1 MLAQTYPL
9 KNLNSF
15 PDKFDAEMKGLS
27 LREFVVKHFDKTYEH
42 LSLRELRDAPV
53 SAISGVSEADAADLK
68 NAFGI
73 KTVGDFAT
81 NKHVL
86 LAQAI
91 NAFSRYSA
99 KVLDK
104 EFESAEFKKLREKS
118 VFAISGVSE
127 GDARLLKKAFG
138 IDTIGELAENKY
150 VQIAQLTTIP
160 VSLMELLEA
169 SSP

>member
-1 MLAQTYPL
+1 LLADIFPL
-9 KNLNSF
+9 ENLNSF
-15 PDKFDAEMKGLS
+15 QNNSDAEINGLS
-27 LREFVVKHFDKTYEH
+27 LREFVVKHFDKAYED
-42 LSLRELRDAPV
+42 LSLGELRDAPV
-53 SAISGVSEADAADLK
+53 SAISGVSEADATDLQ

-73 KTVGDFAT
+73 KTVGNFAT
-81 NKHVL
+81 NKYVL

-104 EFESAEFKKLREKS
+104 EFESAEFENLREKP
-118 VFAISGVSE
+118 VFVISGVSE
-127 GDARLLKKAFG
+127 DDAALLKKAFG
-138 IDTIGELAENKY
+138 IDTIGELAENKH
-150 VQIAQLTTIP
+150 VQIAQLATIP

>member
-1 MLAQTYPL
+1 MHLL
-9 KNLNSF
+9 ENLNSF
-15 PDKFDAEMKGLS
+15 PDNFDAEMKRLS
-27 LREFVVKHFDKTYEH
+27 LREFVVKYFDKAYEH
-42 LSLRELRDAPV
+42 LSLRELRGVPV

-81 NKHVL
+81 NKNVL

-104 EFESAEFKKLREKS
+104 EFESTEFEKLREKP

-127 GDARLLKKAFG
+127 GDAALLKKAFG

-150 VQIAQLTTIP
+150 VQIAQLATIP
-160 VSLMELLEA
+160 MSLMELLEA